1 VAAPGNGLVAQSGGP
16 TAVINSSVCGVVQGW
31 QKVNSGSL
39 YGALY
44 GIMGVLEESFID
56 LTKQSSSIIEGL
68 KNTPGAAL
76 GSCRY
81 KVKSETDYHQL
92 LSVFKKHDI
101 RYFFYIGGNDSMDTA
116 DTVNR
121 LAQAEGYEMKVIG
134 IPKTVDN
141 DLPFTDHCPGYGSA
155 AKYLAT
161 VVLNTGIDLN
171 SLITTNSIVVMEA
184 MGRNTGWLAAA
195 SALAKS
201 QENDPPHL
209 ICLPEVP
216 FYRERFLIDVSE
228 KYRDLGCLY
237 IVASEGLVDENGRY
251 LLAKDDLDSFGH
263 VQLGGVADALKA
275 LIEKELELK
284 VRCNVLGTVQ
294 RSAMHF
300 ASKVD
305 AEEAYL
311 VGQQAVALAVRGE
324 SGQMVTLERV
334 EEDYLCKTGSIELYR
349 VANVEKKMPPEMIS
363 TNGFGVNDIFIHYA
377 RPLIRGEISLST
389 KNGLP
394 QYVSLTDHISRKAI

>member
-1 VAAPGNGLVAQSGGP
+1 MAAPGNGLVAQSGGP

-31 QKVNSGSL
+31 QKANSGSL

-44 GIMGVLEESFID
+44 GIRGVLEESFID
-56 LTKQSSSIIEGL
+56 LTKQSSSVIEGL

-121 LAQAEGYEMKVIG
+121 LAQADGYEMKVVG

-171 SLITTNSIVVMEA
+171 SLITTKSIVVMEA

-195 SALAKS
+195 SALAKRRES
-201 QENDPPHL
+201 DPPHL

-216 FYRERFLIDVSE
+216 FNRERFLIDVLD
-228 KYRDLGCLY
+228 KYRDLGFLY

-251 LLAKDDLDSFGH
+251 LLSTDDLDSFGH

-324 SGQMVTLERV
+324 SGQMVILERV

-349 VANVEKKMPPEMIS
+349 VANVEKKMPPEMIA
-363 TNGFGVNDIFIHYA
+363 TNGFGVNDNFIHYA
-377 RPLIRGEISLST
+377 RPLIRGEVSLST

-394 QYVSLTDHISRKAI
+394 QYVSLTDHMSRKAI

>member
-1 VAAPGNGLVAQSGGP
+1 MTASGNGLVAQSGGP
-16 TAVINSSVCGVVQGW
+16 TAVINNSVCGVVQGW
-31 QKVNSGSL
+31 KKMNSDIL

-44 GIMGVLEESFID
+44 GIRGVLEETFID
-56 LTKQSSSIIEGL
+56 LTKQSSRIIKGL

-81 KVKSETDYHQL
+81 KVKSEADYHQL

-116 DTVNR
+116 YKVHS
-121 LAQAEGYEMKVIG
+121 LAQSEGYEMKVVG

-141 DLPFTDHCPGYGSA
+141 DLPYTDHCPGYGSA

-161 VVLNTGIDLN
+161 VVLNTGIDLS
-171 SLITTNSIVVMEA
+171 SLITTNNIVVMEA

-201 QENDPPHL
+201 REDDPPHL

-216 FYRERFLIDVSE
+216 FNRERFLTDVSE
-228 KYRDLGCLY
+228 KYRDLGFLY

-251 LLAKDDLDSFGH
+251 VFAKESRDSFGH
-263 VQLGGVADALKA
+263 VQLGGVADALKT
-275 LIEKELELK
+275 LIEKEIKLK

-300 ASKVD
+300 ASQVD

-311 VGQQAVALAVRGE
+311 VGHQAVALASQGD
-324 SGQMVTLERV
+324 SGRMVTLERV
-334 EEDYLCKTGSIELYR
+334 EEDYLCKTGSIELNC
-349 VANVEKKMPPEMIS
+349 VANVEKKIPPEMI
-363 TNGFGVNDIFIHYA
+363 TDNGFGVSDKFIRYA
-377 RPLIRGEISLST
+377 RPLIQGEVLFST
-389 KNGLP
+389 QNGLP
-394 QYVSLTDHISRKAI
+394 LYVSLSGYRSRNAL

>member
-1 VAAPGNGLVAQSGGP
+1 MAASGNGLVAQSGGP
-16 TAVINSSVCGVVQGW
+16 TAVINNSVCGVVQGW
-31 QKVNSGSL
+31 KKMNSGKL

-44 GIMGVLEESFID
+44 GIRGVLEETFID
-56 LTKQSSSIIEGL
+56 LTKKNSRIIEGL

-81 KVKSETDYHQL
+81 KVKSEADYHQL

-101 RYFFYIGGNDSMDTA
+101 RYFYYIGGNDSMDTA
-116 DTVNR
+116 DKVHS
-121 LAQAEGYEMKVIG
+121 LALSEGYEMKVIG

-141 DLPFTDHCPGYGSA
+141 DLPYTDHCPGYGSA

-161 VVLNTGIDLN
+161 VVLNTGIDLS
-171 SLITTNSIVVMEA
+171 SLITTNNIVVMEA

-195 SALAKS
+195 SALAKRR
-201 QENDPPHL
+201 EDDPPHL

-216 FYRERFLIDVSE
+216 FNRERFLTDVSE
-228 KYRDLGCLY
+228 KYRDLGFLY

-251 LLAKDDLDSFGH
+251 VFAKESRDSFGH
-263 VQLGGVADALKA
+263 VQLGGVADALKT
-275 LIEKELELK
+275 LIEKEIKLK

-300 ASKVD
+300 ASRVD

-311 VGQQAVALAVRGE
+311 VGHQAVTLTSQGN

-334 EEDYLCKTGSIELYR
+334 EEDYLCKTGSIDLNC
-349 VANVEKKMPPEMIS
+349 VANIEKKMPPEMIRPD
-363 TNGFGVNDIFIHYA
+363 GFGVSDSFIKYA
-377 RPLIRGEISLST
+377 RPLIRGEVLLST
-389 KNGLP
+389 QNGLP
-394 QYVSLTDHISRKAI
+394 LYVSLADHRSRNAV

>member
-1 VAAPGNGLVAQSGGP
+1 MTAPGNGLVAQSGGP

-31 QKVNSGSL
+31 QKLFSGNL

-44 GIMGVLEESFID
+44 GIRGVLEEAFID
-56 LTKQSSSIIEGL
+56 LTGQNITTIEGL
-68 KNTPGAAL
+68 KHTPGAAL

-81 KVKSETDYHQL
+81 KVKSEKDYHQL
-92 LSVFKKHDI
+92 LSVFKKYDI

-116 DTVNR
+116 DTIYN
-121 LAQAEGYEMKVIG
+121 LAQAEGYEMIVIG

-171 SLITTNSIVVMEA
+171 SLITTTNIVVMEA

-201 QENDPPHL
+201 REVDPPHL

-216 FYRERFLIDVSE
+216 FNRERFLTDVSE
-228 KYRDLGCLY
+228 KYRDLGFLY
-237 IVASEGLVDENGRY
+237 IVASEGLVDEKGCY
-251 LLAKDDLDSFGH
+251 IFAKEARDSFGH
-263 VQLGGVADALKA
+263 VRLGGVADAMKN
-275 LIEKELELK
+275 LIEEELK
-284 VRCNVLGTVQ
+284 LNVRCNVLGTVQ

-300 ASKVD
+300 ASRVD

-311 VGQQAVALAVRGE
+311 VGRQAVTLADRGD

-334 EEDYLCKTGSIELYR
+334 EEDYLCKTGSIDLKQ
-349 VANVEKKMPPEMIS
+349 VANVEKKVPLEMIS
-363 TNGFGVNDIFIHYA
+363 ANGFGVNDLFIRYA
-377 RPLIRGEISLST
+377 RPLIRGEVSLST
-389 KNGLP
+389 HNGLP
-394 QYVSLTDHISRKAI
+394 QYVSLTDNISRKAI